1 MNKEFL
7 KMQKLAGL
15 ITEAQ
20 YNQKISLIETQL
32 NEDNSQ
38 VDFKLTE
45 LKNEKVSELK
55 KVMVDNGLKVS
66 YKLAGKDYKYEA
78 PIIGSGWDA
87 KKSGSDIHNS
97 YLFWGGKPSDSI
109 VVGIGKDT
117 NKAQDILKFVENT
130 FKEGYTIKKGGG
142 GSYWEIKI
150 EPQQQPVSEN
160 LRLNEDN
167 LQVKKI
173 AKDLYQFLK
182 KNGVREVSLITD
194 KKNIGKDTAN
204 DDEGRQIGDRMNTAT
219 IFCYDDEPTKQT
231 AIDVTLF
238 GDKDKIQEVE
248 KILLQSYPGLAQA
261 NRELNRNSNSPKDK
275 VWVLEFTV
283 FEKSTRK
290 GGLNR

>member
-1 MNKEFL
+1 MKKL
-7 KMQKLAGL
+7 KYVKLFENFEL
-15 ITEAQ
+15 I
-20 YNQKISLIETQL
+20 
-32 NEDNSQ
+32 
-38 VDFKLTE
+38 
-45 LKNEKVSELK
+45 
-55 KVMVDNGLKVS
+55 
-66 YKLAGKDYKYEA
+66 
-78 PIIGSGWDA
+78 
-87 KKSGSDIHNS
+87 
-97 YLFWGGKPSDSI
+97 
-109 VVGIGKDT
+109 
-117 NKAQDILKFVENT
+117 
-130 FKEGYTIKKGGG
+130 
-142 GSYWEIKI
+142 
-150 EPQQQPVSEN
+150 
-160 LRLNEDN
+160 NEDN